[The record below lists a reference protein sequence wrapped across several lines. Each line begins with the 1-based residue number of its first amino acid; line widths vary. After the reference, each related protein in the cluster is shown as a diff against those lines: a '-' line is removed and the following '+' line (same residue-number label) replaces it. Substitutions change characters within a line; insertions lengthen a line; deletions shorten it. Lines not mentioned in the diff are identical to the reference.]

1 MPISVHIAPRHLK
14 LQKLLFPQIIG
25 MKMLYYPAHVQDVS
39 SSHCVGFTQF
49 SSPTPQLFQVYL
61 QKDLY
66 RYEKHHN
73 FTAQKSSQGS
83 LAITQ
88 RKEIFLKDIFFLLML
103 YGHKYLFSRPCD
115 KNGHHE

>member
-1 MPISVHIAPRHLK
+1 
-14 LQKLLFPQIIG
+14 
-25 MKMLYYPAHVQDVS
+25 MLYYPAHVQDVS

-61 QKDLY
+61 QKDIY
-66 RYEKHHN
+66 TCEKHHN

-88 RKEIFLKDIFFLLML
+88 RKEIFLKDIFF
-103 YGHKYLFSRPCD
+103 F
-115 KNGHHE
+115 